1 MPIKADNEEYY
12 TIAEACEYLGGIS
25 PQTLRLRAKANNV
38 QPFKQGLSK
47 KIYYRK
53 SDLDR
58 IKAFRPVTWNEEKN
72 ENGSEPDTRK

>member
-1 MPIKADNEEYY
+1 MPVRVDDEEYY

-25 PQTLRLRAKANNV
+25 AQTLRLRARENHV
-38 QPFKQGLSK
+38 QPYKQGLSK

-58 IKAFRPVTWNEEKN
+58 ITAFRPVNRDEKKGA
-72 ENGSEPDTRK
+72 E

>member
-1 MPIKADNEEYY
+1 MPVKVDDEEYL

-25 PQTLRLRAKANNV
+25 PQTLRLRARENKVN
-38 QPFKQGLSK
+38 PYKQGLTK

-58 IKAFRPVTWNEEKN
+58 IKAFRPVIREESHD
-72 ENGSEPDTRK
+72 E

>member
-1 MPIKADNEEYY
+1 MPVKVDDEEYL

-25 PQTLRLRAKANNV
+25 PQTLRLRARENKVN
-38 QPFKQGLSK
+38 PYKQGLTK

-58 IKAFRPVTWNEEKN
+58 IKAFRPVIREDGHGE
-72 ENGSEPDTRK
+72 

>member
-1 MPIKADNEEYY
+1 MPIKVDNEEYY

-25 PQTLRLRAKANNV
+25 AQTLRLRARDNHV
-38 QPFKQGLSK
+38 QPYKQGLTK

-58 IKAFRPVTWNEEKN
+58 IKAFRPVSRNEDIE
-72 ENGSEPDTRK
+72 SE

>member
-1 MPIKADNEEYY
+1 MPIKVDNEEYL

-25 PQTLRLRAKANNV
+25 PQTLRLRARDNNV
-38 QPFKQGLSK
+38 QAYKQGLTK

-58 IKAFRPVTWNEEKN
+58 IKAFRPVKRNEEQD
-72 ENGSEPDTRK
+72 SE

>member
-1 MPIKADNEEYY
+1 MPVKADDEEYL

-25 PQTLRLRAKANNV
+25 PQTLRLRARENQV
-38 QPFKQGLSK
+38 HPYKQGLTK

-58 IKAFRPVTWNEEKN
+58 IKAFRPVIREDDHGE
-72 ENGSEPDTRK
+72 